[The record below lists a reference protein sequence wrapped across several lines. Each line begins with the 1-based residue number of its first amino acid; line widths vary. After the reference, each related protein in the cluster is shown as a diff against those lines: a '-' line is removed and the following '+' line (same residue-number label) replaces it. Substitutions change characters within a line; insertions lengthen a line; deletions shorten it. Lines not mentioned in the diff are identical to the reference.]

1 MRARSAAFLLSLLI
15 LLASGAQAWAHAS
28 LVKAEPAD
36 GAVLAQEPAAL
47 KLTFNEPVSPL
58 VMRLIGPAGELI
70 ALADVAA
77 ENTTVTIA
85 APPALRRG
93 SHALSWRVISADGHP
108 VAGSLIFS
116 IGAPSARPAGDVLGD
131 PSVRAAL
138 WAAKVVIYVG
148 LFIGIGGAFFR
159 AWIADS
165 ASPAVVPWLVAALAA
180 GLLATPVSVG
190 LQGLDALDLP
200 LSGLRQKLTWQAG
213 LETSYGFTAIAAAF
227 ALFTGLFGVVARSVT
242 LARVFSLLALLGL
255 GFALALSGHAATAA
269 PRLLM
274 APAVFLHGICVAFWV
289 GSLLP
294 LILAV
299 RHAQAGSR
307 ALAWFSRLM
316 PYPLGLIVITG
327 LTLAIVQLGRLDA
340 LWSTSY
346 GIVLACK
353 LAAVIA
359 LLALAAGNRYLLVPR
374 FEAAGG
380 PTARALAISIAVEL
394 AIALVILSLVALWR
408 FTPPPR
414 ALAATAPI
422 SIHLHGDKAMAQI
435 ELTPEEPR
443 GARVS
448 LLVLDGEF
456 RPLAAKE
463 VALVLSNVTAGIE
476 ALRRAA
482 VSEGASTWRIEEV
495 RIPVAGP
502 WLVRVEILISDFE
515 KVTLEETVAM
525 PRAP

>member
-36 GAVLAQEPAAL
+36 GAVLAQAPAAL

-180 GLLATPVSVG
+180 GLLATPVS
-190 LQGLDALDLP
+190 
-200 LSGLRQKLTWQAG
+200 
-213 LETSYGFTAIAAAF
+213 
-227 ALFTGLFGVVARSVT
+227 
-242 LARVFSLLALLGL
+242 
-255 GFALALSGHAATAA
+255 
-269 PRLLM
+269 
-274 APAVFLHGICVAFWV
+274 V

-495 RIPVAGP
+495 RIPGAGP